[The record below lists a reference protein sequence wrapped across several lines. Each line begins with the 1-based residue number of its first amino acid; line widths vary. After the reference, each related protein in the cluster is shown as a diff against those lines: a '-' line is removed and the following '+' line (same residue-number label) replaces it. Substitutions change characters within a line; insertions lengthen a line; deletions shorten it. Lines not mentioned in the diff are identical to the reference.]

1 MTKLMRKKRK
11 TTIVFIKQKEISG
24 KRRGDNMI
32 IHPVCFISNGKKRL
46 VKFWEK
52 LSNKNSLSQNIML
65 PKKSNNKLHIENH
78 SGKNNIKILPKMIC
92 FTEFGFLESHNA

>member
-46 VKFWEK
+46 VKF
-52 LSNKNSLSQNIML
+52 
-65 PKKSNNKLHIENH
+65 
-78 SGKNNIKILPKMIC
+78 
-92 FTEFGFLESHNA
+92 